1 MPKSTERHTI
11 QAARRMPNGRL
22 GIVERTVETQK
33 KLTKAEQMA
42 QATAMMHRRLF
53 DPSASISKLADD
65 FGLEPATVSR
75 RLALA
80 RTDGVPDEA
89 RQIFIREMLPASMAV
104 LQEVLSGDDRKLA
117 FQAAKLIIEGLKA
130 IELPEADKP
139 AAQEEETLELFRE
152 RIKVIR
158 SGRTSPPSSEGAI
171 DASIVQADEAAP
183 PQEHAQAGRGA
194 LAELPLWQRPP
205 IGPSDP

>member
-1 MPKSTERHTI
+1 
-11 QAARRMPNGRL
+11 MPNGRL

-33 KLTKAEQMA
+33 KLTKAEQLA

-53 DPSASISKLADD
+53 DPAASIGKLADD
-65 FGLEPATVSR
+65 FGLDRATVTR

-104 LQEVLSGDDRKLA
+104 LQEVLAGDDKKLA

-152 RIKVIR
+152 RIKVVR
-158 SGRTSPPSSEGAI
+158 SGRTPTPSEERII
-171 DASIVQADEAAP
+171 DALALPADTTDSAA
-183 PQEHAQAGRGA
+183 EHASSGGGA
-194 LAELPLWQRPP
+194 LEELPLWQRPP
-205 IGPSDP
+205 IGTADP